1 MRHLLLLLLTLNLA
15 IFSASSLAQCAVISE
30 KPHVSAVYPTAD
42 VLPENLLRFY
52 IYFSKPMQRADVLS
66 SIYLA
71 DEKGNKLEGVF
82 LDNKFDLWSPDNT
95 RLTLLFDPGRVKTGL
110 VAHNA
115 MGRALKPGNDYQ
127 LVIDAKLQD
136 ANNCSLEK
144 TFKKHF
150 RATVQDYESP
160 NAEKWVISQPR
171 VNTREALSVLF
182 NGKIDHLSLA
192 YRVRVKV
199 ENSQSVSG
207 KISLANEEREWQFT
221 PSLPWQSGDY
231 SLVIDPKLEDIVGN
245 RVTGLFDQPL
255 ANKTSYSEKWI
266 TRPIHLI
273 E

>member
-1 MRHLLLLLLTLNLA
+1 MV
-15 IFSASSLAQCAVISE
+15 IFSASSLAQCDVVSE
-30 KPHVSAVYPTAD
+30 KTHVSAVYPTAD

-52 IYFSKPMQRADVLS
+52 IYFSKPMQRADVFS
-66 SIYLA
+66 SIYLVDA
-71 DEKGNKLEGVF
+71 KGNKLEGVF

-136 ANNCSLEK
+136 ANNCGLEK
-144 TFKKHF
+144 TFNKHF

-160 NAEKWVISQPR
+160 NAEKWVISKPR
-171 VNTREALSVLF
+171 VNTRDALTVLF

-192 YRVRVKV
+192 YRVRVKTV
-199 ENSQSVSG
+199 NGQSVSG
-207 KISLANEEREWQFT
+207 KISLANDEREWQFT
-221 PSLPWQSGDY
+221 PSLPWKSGEY
-231 SLVIDPKLEDIVGN
+231 SLVIDPKLEDIAGN
-245 RVTGLFDQPL
+245 RMTGLFDQPL
-255 ANKTSYSEKWI
+255 ANKTLHSENWI
-266 TRPIHLI
+266 IRPIYLV

>member
-1 MRHLLLLLLTLNLA
+1 MRLLLLLPLTLSLV

-30 KPHVSAVYPTAD
+30 KSHVSAVYPTAD

-52 IYFSKPMQRADVLS
+52 IYFSKPMKRTNVLS

-127 LVIDAKLQD
+127 LVIDDKLQD
-136 ANNCSLEK
+136 ANNCDLEK
-144 TFKKHF
+144 TYKKHF
-150 RATVQDYESP
+150 RATTQDYESP
-160 NAEKWVISQPR
+160 NAEKWVIKKPK
-171 VNTREALSVLF
+171 VNTREALTVLF

-192 YRVRVKV
+192 YRVRVKT
-199 ENSQSVSG
+199 EHGQSVSG
-207 KISLANEEREWQFT
+207 KISLANDEREWKFT
-221 PSLPWQSGDY
+221 PSLPWKSGNY
-231 SLVIDPKLEDIVGN
+231 SLVVDPKLEDIAGN

-255 ANKTSYSEKWI
+255 VNKTSFSDKWI
-266 TRPIHLI
+266 IRPISLI